1 VNATRRII
9 TAGLLGLTAMSG
21 GCGGTTAQP
30 EPQLPDFT
38 LSCAAVLPAVQGAD
52 LNQKPTAGE
61 ENTLHEGIT
70 ALNQALRDYFGS
82 RTDIRMISDEEQAE
96 ETGKPRTSLTGA
108 KAAAEKAGCNAILE
122 TTLHRYKERI
132 GGEYTAKEPSSVSF
146 SYRLLAL
153 PEGTVLCRGRVDEEQ
168 EPLMSNLLKFR
179 LSAENAFT
187 WVKAEQL
194 LSQNL
199 REQFNDCSFLAG
211 KK

>member
-1 VNATRRII
+1 MNAMLRSFT
-9 TAGLLGLTAMSG
+9 TGLLMVAIG
-21 GCGGTTAQP
+21 GCAGTTGQP
-30 EPQLPDFT
+30 KEKEQPDFT
-38 LSCAAVLPAVQGAD
+38 LSCVAVLPAVQGTTD
-52 LNQKPTAGE
+52 LNRQPTAAE
-61 ENTLHEGIT
+61 EKALTEGT
-70 ALNQALRDYFGS
+70 VTLNQALREYLGG
-82 RTDIRMISDEEQAE
+82 RTDIRMISDEQAE
-96 ETGKPRTSLTGA
+96 EAGKPRTSLAGA

-179 LSAENAFT
+179 LSAENSFT

-199 REQFNDCSFLAG
+199 REQLNDCSFLAG
-211 KK
+211 KQ